1 MSAQRLGRLLGSL
14 ALVLGLAAAA
24 SVVTE
29 GDFRTNG
36 VDWQM
41 PTMNSVVR

>member
-14 ALVLGLAAAA
+14 TLVLGLVVAA
-24 SVVTE
+24 SIATE
-29 GDFRTNG
+29 GEFMTTG

-41 PTMNSVVR
+41 PALNSVVR

>member
-14 ALVLGLAAAA
+14 TLVLGLTVVASAAA
-24 SVVTE
+24 E
-29 GDFRTNG
+29 GDLRTNG

-41 PTMNSVVR
+41 PTLNSVVR

>member
-14 ALVLGLAAAA
+14 TLVLGLAVAA
-24 SVVTE
+24 SIVTE
-29 GDFRTNG
+29 GEFRTSG

-41 PTMNSVVR
+41 PTLNSVVR